1 MHGLGAK
8 AEAAHESIADKVKAA
23 ADKFDLDFHLDD
35 ADKPAPLKPKSE
47 PAFATATAAVSGA
60 ADKLARP
67 AAALELDKLD
77 LSFDPDKATFEDPTP
92 SVLDGQWH
100 DAATKLDLAKA
111 YQEMGDVEG
120 AREIL
125 QEVLHEGD
133 DEQKKEAQAILG
145 KLG

>member
-1 MHGLGAK
+1 MAK
-8 AEAAHESIADKVKAA
+8 PHEPFSFDPESIPR
-23 ADKFDLDFHLDD
+23 FDLDFKLDEPSKPGS
-35 ADKPAPLKPKSE
+35 APLAKASATAHAVTPEPALATAGSPAPQ
-47 PAFATATAAVSGA
+47 
-60 ADKLARP
+60 LARP
-67 AAALELDKLD
+67 AAAIELDKLD
-77 LSFDPDKATFEDPTP
+77 LAFDPQRSTFEDPTP

-133 DEQKKEAQAILG
+133 DQQKTEAQGLLS
-145 KLG
+145 KLA

>member
-1 MHGLGAK
+1 M
-8 AEAAHESIADKVKAA
+8 
-23 ADKFDLDFHLDD
+23 
-35 ADKPAPLKPKSE
+35 
-47 PAFATATAAVSGA
+47 
-60 ADKLARP
+60 
-67 AAALELDKLD
+67 
-77 LSFDPDKATFEDPTP
+77 
-92 SVLDGQWH
+92 LDGQWH

-111 YQEMGDVEG
+111 YQEMGDAEG